1 MIESF
6 NTVKKE
12 ARAQFKDRNSRFI
25 GLVYPV
31 SSEDEIKQIQQDLR
45 KEFYDARHHC
55 YAYILGTDKD
65 NFRANDDGE
74 PSGSAGKPIYNQLLS
89 SDLTNVLAV
98 VVRYFG
104 GTKLG
109 VPGLINAYKTATKM
123 AIDEAGIKQEFI
135 AAKVELTFPYENINT
150 AMQATSKEFVKILSQ
165 EFEMTCKMEVYVK
178 VAELDGWVKS
188 LERTG
193 VELKIIE
200 DAVIY

>member
-6 NTVKKE
+6 NTIKKE

-31 SSEDEIKQIQQDLR
+31 NSEEEIKQIQQDLR

-55 YAYILGTDKD
+55 YAYILGADKAV
-65 NFRANDDGE
+65 FRANDDGE

-89 SDLTNVLAV
+89 ADVTNVLAV

-123 AIDEAGIKQEFI
+123 AIDEAGILRQYNASKI
-135 AAKVELTFPYENINT
+135 ELTFPYENINI
-150 AMQATSKEFVKILSQ
+150 AMQATSKDFVKIISQ
-165 EFEMTCKMEVYVK
+165 EFEMTCKMEVHVK
-178 VAELDGWVKS
+178 IAELDGWVKS
-188 LERTG
+188 LDRTG
-193 VELKIIE
+193 VDLEILE
-200 DAVIY
+200 ESVIY